1 MVSIAFDEHAEKYDG
16 WFMKNPNVLT
26 SEVLL
31 IKHSLADPGETLSVG
46 CGSGL
51 FELFLKRDHGIEI
64 TTGIEPSEAM
74 ADIARARGMD
84 VTIAGAERIPFDD
97 ASFDTVLMNGIPAYL
112 DDLGAPLTEARRV
125 LRPGGRIVIGDV
137 PASSSYGMLYRMAGM
152 IGTWEDP
159 YLQKVAPRHP
169 YPVEFA
175 GASFTDQQPVD
186 ARYRFN
192 SWRATY
198 RYRFD
203 RPSGWQYWV
212 GFTAKVR
219 DAEIRL
225 IQCDTVALDDDL
237 GFVPLL
243 HLAARYRINDRWSFD
258 ADFDGLAGG
267 PGRAFDLGLR
277 FNYHIDERWSLG
289 LGYRGLEG
297 GVDNDDVYNFAWF
310 NSAVANLRLNF

>member
-169 YPVEFA
+169 YPVEFVRA
-175 GASFTDQQPVD
+175 ANWRTTDEIVAALEHSGFSDLEFAQTLTTHAKFSDD
-186 ARYRFN
+186 AVEDPSPGYTRGGYVAV
-192 SWRATY
+192 RARVT
-198 RYRFD
+198 D
-203 RPSGWQYWV
+203 
-212 GFTAKVR
+212 
-219 DAEIRL
+219 
-225 IQCDTVALDDDL
+225 
-237 GFVPLL
+237 
-243 HLAARYRINDRWSFD
+243 
-258 ADFDGLAGG
+258 
-267 PGRAFDLGLR
+267 
-277 FNYHIDERWSLG
+277 
-289 LGYRGLEG
+289 
-297 GVDNDDVYNFAWF
+297 
-310 NSAVANLRLNF
+310 